1 MVGLPEAAVG
11 ALADRVAA
19 LADLRL
25 PARLAGRDAA
35 AAPPPAAARREYAA
49 ALLRHDAGVFL
60 ERHGDLLLEREL
72 ALFAALRADDYE
84 VDFYLRALEAERAAA
99 PAAAPAGGAAAPERP
114 SAAAPGLP
122 AAVKNRRLAELR
134 RLDAA
139 GEYFG
144 EAAAR
149 LREPYLHQLY
159 VGRYERAS
167 EAAGGAGAGGGAA
180 ALADALARREA
191 ERGAAARREA
201 GRAAHGSEEEEEEEE
216 EGEGG
221 EDGGAAAARRTAL
234 GDELRR
240 RFLAGADAAADYAR
254 VDADAALDE
263 DLAAEA
269 ERDLAER
276 YFDAG

>member
-1 MVGLPEAAVG
+1 MVGLPEAAVS

-25 PARLAGRDAA
+25 PASLAGRDAA
-35 AAPPPAAARREYAA
+35 AAAAPPVARREYAA

-72 ALFAALRADDYE
+72 ALFATLRADDYE
-84 VDFYLRALEAERAAA
+84 VDFYLRALETGRAAA

-149 LREPYLHQLY
+149 LREPYLHHLY
-159 VGRYERAS
+159 VGRYEAPAD
-167 EAAGGAGAGGGAA
+167 AATGIGAGGGAA

-201 GRAAHGSEEEEEEEE
+201 GRAAHGSDADEDEE
-216 EGEGG
+216 EGGEG
-221 EDGGAAAARRTAL
+221 DGAAAARRTAL

-240 RFLAGADAAADYAR
+240 RFLAGADAAVDYAR

-263 DLAAEA
+263 DLVAEA